1 MRQEIR
7 LLGGKLK
14 IIFFFLK
21 NLLLLLLLFLNNQG
35 YHSNRLPNCIQAFKT
50 NMTKLLIYTPQTTCQ
65 CARENQIE
73 NVISHAAK
81 EINTI

>member
-14 IIFFFLK
+14 MIIYIYIL
-21 NLLLLLLLFLNNQG
+21 NQG
-35 YHSNRLPNCIQAFKT
+35 YLANGLPNCIQAYKT
-50 NMTKLLIYTPQTTCQ
+50 NMTKLRIYTPQITCQ

-73 NVISHAAK
+73 NVISHAAN
-81 EINTI
+81 ENNTI